1 MNTLNKKAAM
11 SLARIMK
18 GFKGIVPDLR
28 ALTPFTAWGYTSKT
42 PLEARQMI
50 KQPGALRRNI
60 LQAAALQAVA
70 GNKYIKNMPGP
81 AMRLN
86 GGIML
91 WKYPRWAEKSAVI
104 PSNAEGYTKG
114 LLIGKNNSGLV
125 DEAGFRQLM
134 KNNPDATAADIFRKA
149 YSSGDTLV
157 PVQGHMLKPGQISS
171 YLGYKDFHNA
181 MRETK
186 AFKQYMRLT
195 YPQKFPFSHLF
206 HGSPVT
212 TIGQMA
218 GALRNIF

>member
-11 SLARIMK
+11 PFARIMK

-28 ALTPFTAWGYTSKT
+28 ALTPYEAWGHTLAAPSRA
-42 PLEARQMI
+42 LRMI
-50 KQPGALRRNI
+50 KQPGALRRNT
-60 LQAAALQAVA
+60 LQSAALQAIA
-70 GNKYIKNMPGP
+70 KNKYIKNIPGP
-81 AMRLN
+81 DMWLD
-86 GGIML
+86 GGKLL
-91 WKYPRWAEKSAVI
+91 WKYPRQAEKYAII
-104 PSNAEGYTKG
+104 PSNLEGYTKG
-114 LLIGKNNSGLV
+114 LLIGKNNSKLV
-125 DEAGFRQLM
+125 DKAGFRQLM

-181 MRETK
+181 MRKTK

-195 YPQKFPFSHLF
+195 HPQKFPFSHLF